1 MNRKNAIK
9 LLEKQSPKEIKI
21 VWLWTRITTL
31 ILMLVF
37 GIVVKITTTIMK
49 LNNGWLA
56 WGLLVYFTVVALSG
70 ICYLVVI
77 PWEYNYH
84 RYQVFDDYLA
94 FQKGLFFRST
104 TYVPFIRIQH
114 IIVDQGPFLRMK
126 NLASLTIHTAATDHE
141 IVGLKYSDATWLRE
155 EILQK
160 VKQVEND
167 V

>member
-9 LLEKQSPKEIKI
+9 LLEKQSPEEIKI

-31 ILMLVF
+31 ILILVL
-37 GIVVKITTTIMK
+37 GLVVKITTRLME
-49 LNNGWLA
+49 LDNGWLD
-56 WGLLVYFTVVALSG
+56 WGLLVYFTVAVLCG

-104 TYVPFIRIQH
+104 TFVPFIRVQH
-114 IIVDQGPFLRMK
+114 VTVEQGPFLRMK